1 MTDQSAQLPA
11 QRSAA
16 GNGLAITGFICALCS
31 LVLFWLPFINFVLWV
46 LGIVFSAIGLNRSN
60 KQGAPHRGLA
70 IAGLVIAL
78 VPTTILIFVVF
89 LVVMAA

>member
-1 MTDQSAQLPA
+1 MTDQSHSAPA
-11 QRSAA
+11 QPSPT
-16 GNGLAITGFICALCS
+16 GNGLAITGFVCALCS
-31 LVLFWLPFINFVLWV
+31 VVLFWAPFVNFALWV
-46 LGIVFSAIGLNRSN
+46 LGIVFSAVGLNKSN

>member
-1 MTDQSAQLPA
+1 MSDQPEHTPTQSNPT
-11 QRSAA
+11 
-16 GNGLAITGFICALCS
+16 GNGLAITGFVCALCS
-31 LVLFWLPFINFVLWV
+31 VVLFWVPFINFVLWV

-78 VPTTILIFVVF
+78 VPTTILIFAVF
-89 LVVMAA
+89 VAVIAA

>member
-1 MTDQSAQLPA
+1 MTDQSGQMPA
-11 QRSAA
+11 KPVPA
-16 GNGLAITGFICALCS
+16 GNGMAVTGFICALCS
-31 LVLFWLPFINFVLWV
+31 VVLFWVPFVNVILWI

-60 KQGAPHRGLA
+60 KQNAPQRGLA

-89 LVVMAA
+89 LLVIAA